1 MQTGAAALAC
11 LLCHSVCPQRSQGS
25 RLACEA
31 HQDLFLPF
39 PLAHHHRLTTAPE
52 LLELLHCTAVSQP
65 FTVGETQG
73 VLEQSRVTSLA
84 LTHGLTSPVLG
95 AGRIS
100 VWA

>member
-1 MQTGAAALAC
+1 MQPGAAALAC

-73 VLEQSRVTSLA
+73 VLEQSRVT
-84 LTHGLTSPVLG
+84 
-95 AGRIS
+95 
-100 VWA
+100 